1 MQLYAET
8 SCGVSSNSCAA
19 KWEGAPTTAVHR
31 VGRNPTRPSCRLRP
45 FRRCG
50 LGVEP
55 FSDNIGQS
63 VVDDD
68 LDLEVQIS
76 SARTAP
82 EPARE
87 HTPLHS
93 AWRLSGSF
101 SRLLPHFID
110 GLHLDVHLRKARP
123 DAAQQPFADPGR
135 QHPPRRARQTPDAEA
150 VSGPRI
156 VRPSADCDTP
166 SCAAVRPR
174 TIKGSCCVTAK
185 SDVSTLT
192 YGCERSSLRP
202 NLPPP

>member
-1 MQLYAET
+1 MNRKRRLMQLCAVT
-8 SCGVSSNSCAA
+8 SCGVLSSSCAA
-19 KWEGAPTTAVHR
+19 KWEGAPTTAVRH
-31 VGRNPTRPSCRLRP
+31 VGRNPTRPSCRMRP

-50 LGVEP
+50 LGAEP
-55 FSDNIGQS
+55 CSDNIGQS

-68 LDLEVQIS
+68 LDLAVQIS
-76 SARTAP
+76 SARTAAAAFCVAVKRIVR
-82 EPARE
+82 PA
-87 HTPLHS
+87 
-93 AWRLSGSF
+93 
-101 SRLLPHFID
+101 SRALQGWIASRRP
-110 GLHLDVHLRKARP
+110 LRKARP
-123 DAAQQPFADPGR
+123 DATQQPFAGLGR
-135 QHPPRRARQTPDAEA
+135 QHPPRRARQKPDAEA

-166 SCAAVRPR
+166 SCVAVRPR